1 MLSLYFSFLIPLYL
15 SPSLTVFLSLSLS
28 LSLLLFFYLLLSRL
42 KNRPYSSVLLPRL
55 NTSNLFPQNRIRLFF
70 YWSSISPIIS
80 SRYQRIPTWIFLDDS
95 KSMRDVSRS
104 TRDDCSLI
112 NQTTYNY
119 RYYGIINDFILSY
132 MCFFLS
138 RREHDDVVSLSRTMS
153 RPRNKFLFA
162 PGSGEKERESE
173 NPETLNQS
181 RVPIIISLWNY

>member
-1 MLSLYFSFLIPLYL
+1 MNFPR
-15 SPSLTVFLSLSLS
+15 
-28 LSLLLFFYLLLSRL
+28 RL
-42 KNRPYSSVLLPRL
+42 EINARRL
-55 NTSNLFPQNRIRLFF
+55 EINARRLFF
-70 YWSSISPIIS
+70 N
-80 SRYQRIPTWIFLDDS
+80 
-95 KSMRDVSRS
+95 KSDA
-104 TRDDCSLI
+104 L
-112 NQTTYNY
+112 YNY